1 MYIPSLIKTSANCT
15 TPHLHVVDGVGVVVD
30 GSDGSDVET
39 AGPLPMVENTIQY
52 ARECEQIYSLRSIN
66 SYIRFNI

>member
-1 MYIPSLIKTSANCT
+1 MYISPLSKTSVKCT

-39 AGPLPMVENTIQY
+39 AGPLPMVENAIKY
-52 ARECEQIYSLRSIN
+52 ARESEQIYLLRSVN
-66 SYIRFNI
+66 GYILFNI